1 MKCSER
7 WRCIATLVAIIS
19 LDSLRGPENRWGGHS
34 LGLSTTTPIQYDNT
48 CLQQWSRAGSRN
60 PFFYCVALSERVC
73 WVIPSF
79 RVDGER
85 EKRFFRN
92 KKGPLRRWQSSEP
105 IALSLYRVDPPLS
118 LYIWEDELKYIIGLL
133 TTEKQVRLTS
143 PYPFAA
149 SLFSP
154 NIVTLHSSYL
164 FSVRQNHVKKIY
176 WCWSID
182 IRTHL
187 LGPFSAMAGIRH
199 ADAPLNI
206 FNFDR
211 RY

>member
-1 MKCSER
+1 MR
-7 WRCIATLVAIIS
+7 GS
-19 LDSLRGPENRWGGHS
+19 LSACPQQHQFNTITHVYSSG
-34 LGLSTTTPIQYDNT
+34 LGLGLEILFSIVSPSPKE
-48 CLQQWSRAGSRN
+48 CAEWSLLFVSM
-60 PFFYCVALSERVC
+60 
-73 WVIPSF
+73 
-79 RVDGER
+79 ER
-85 EKRFFRN
+85 ERNGFFEIKRDPSADGSQVN
-92 KKGPLRRWQSSEP
+92 QL
-105 IALSLYRVDPPLS
+105 LSLYRVDPPSHLS

-176 WCWSID
+176 WCWSIG
-182 IRTHL
+182 IRTHPP
-187 LGPFSAMAGIRH
+187 GPFSAMAGIRH
-199 ADAPLNI
+199 ADALLNI

-211 RY
+211 RYYTFRHFLFLLFKKRN